1 MVWDLKK
8 GEALCGAPLLAIDVK
23 CFSADALRFATCGSD
38 SSLYIWQLDRATQ
51 KLARHEVQLGQ
62 YKRNFT
68 RLLISEDDASILVGS
83 TSGDVAQA
91 RPQHHVVGC
100 RVLCRLLMTVFSDL
114 YIPGHG
120 KQTALTT
127 TGKAGCAAEDAV
139 DQRRGEK

>member
-1 MVWDLKK
+1 MMEEFKGRLSGCLATQVVWDLKK
-8 GEALCGAPLLAIDVK
+8 GKALCGAPLLATDVK

-83 TSGDVAQA
+83 TSGDIAQA
-91 RPQHHVVGC
+91 SPQHHAVAEC
-100 RVLCRLLMTVFSDL
+100 
-114 YIPGHG
+114 Y
-120 KQTALTT
+120 
-127 TGKAGCAAEDAV
+127 AGF
-139 DQRRGEK
+139 

>member
-1 MVWDLKK
+1 MWDLKK
-8 GEALCGAPLLAIDVK
+8 GEALCGAPLLATDVK

-38 SSLYIWQLDRATQ
+38 SSLSIWQLDRATQ

-91 RPQHHVVGC
+91 SPQDHAVAEY
-100 RVLCRLLMTVFSDL
+100 D
-114 YIPGHG
+114 
-120 KQTALTT
+120 
-127 TGKAGCAAEDAV
+127 AGF
-139 DQRRGEK
+139 